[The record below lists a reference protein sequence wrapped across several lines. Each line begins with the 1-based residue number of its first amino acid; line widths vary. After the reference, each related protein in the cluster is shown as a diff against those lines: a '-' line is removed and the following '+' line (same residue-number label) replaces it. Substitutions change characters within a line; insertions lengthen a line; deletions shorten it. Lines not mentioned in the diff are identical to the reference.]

1 MSNMYNVSGFLLSL
15 IFIAS
20 SVAAAVLLSG
30 VRGRLRGILY
40 IFMAS
45 TAAYILGMVLIL
57 TRLIFFVVIG
67 MIFHICALTA
77 VLLALCFFI
86 ADHFGLIGGM
96 EDAKG
101 VSDMISRASDRA
113 SRAYDSVREKAAGF
127 TGKREDVENAGKED
141 VRPNAAANEEP
152 LKEADTAARHAAK
165 AETSEDEAAANE
177 DVLKADT
184 PEEKAPED
192 TASKE
197 EDGSG
202 TGMPERGSV
211 NEPASMEEAYI
222 NDDVQSASPEAVN
235 NEETK
240 DAVRSS
246 GILMGIRVLAAV
258 KDEEIKKDIER
269 IFKDRFAD
277 ITITDSGR
285 EAIEICRGI
294 PFELLIIDQRLSD
307 LDGVSTFN
315 AIHND
320 EQGLNGFTGAIALTS
335 ENISNKQKYFDIGFE
350 EVVHKPATET
360 DIKDAI
366 CSLLVKEC
374 MEVNKDSTVDE
385 KLHYLEQCGLRVKM
399 GITNAGGDKDLY
411 MMLLKSFRDNREMR
425 QTKISMLLENI
436 ADGDDMWEFLASQI
450 SDVRIEANELG
461 NNELA
466 DLLTQIEV
474 YIRAE
479 DLDSINSRMTL
490 VNNLWDGLASV
501 LQVL

>member
-1 MSNMYNVSGFLLSL
+1 MYNVSGFLMSL
-15 IFIAS
+15 ILIAAS
-20 SVAAAVLLSG
+20 IAAAILLSG
-30 VRGRLRGILY
+30 VKGRIKSILY
-40 IFMAS
+40 IFTAS
-45 TAAYILGMVLIL
+45 TAAYIFGMVLIL

-96 EDAKG
+96 EGAKG
-101 VSDMISRASDRA
+101 VSDMIFKASDKA

-127 TGKREDVENAGKED
+127 AGK
-141 VRPNAAANEEP
+141 
-152 LKEADTAARHAAK
+152 KETAAK
-165 AETSEDEAAANE
+165 ADALKEDTSEAGA
-177 DVLKADT
+177 
-184 PEEKAPED
+184 PEESAPED
-192 TASKE
+192 AASKE

-202 TGMPERGSV
+202 TGMPESSSV

-222 NDDVQSASPEAVN
+222 NDDAQSASPDAVN
-235 NEETK
+235 DEETEEGM
-240 DAVRSS
+240 RSS

-315 AIHND
+315 AIHSD

-350 EVVHKPATET
+350 EVVHKPATEAE
-360 DIKDAI
+360 IKDAI
-366 CSLLVKEC
+366 CALLVKEC

-411 MMLLKSFRDNREMR
+411 MMLLKSFRDNREMK

-450 SDVRIEANELG
+450 SDVRMEANELG

-466 DLLTQIEV
+466 DLLSQIEV

>member
-1 MSNMYNVSGFLLSL
+1 MSNMYNVSGFLMSL
-15 IFIAS
+15 ILIAAS
-20 SVAAAVLLSG
+20 IAAAILLSG
-30 VRGRLRGILY
+30 VKGRIKSILY
-40 IFMAS
+40 IFTAS
-45 TAAYILGMVLIL
+45 TAAYIFGMVLIL

-86 ADHFGLIGGM
+86 ADHFGLIGGI
-96 EDAKG
+96 DGAKG
-101 VSDMISRASDRA
+101 VSDMIFKASDRA

-127 TGKREDVENAGKED
+127 AGK
-141 VRPNAAANEEP
+141 
-152 LKEADTAARHAAK
+152 KETAAKEEAA
-165 AETSEDEAAANE
+165 EDEAASKDE
-177 DVLKADT
+177 TTDVNAAAKADT
-184 PEEKAPED
+184 LKEDTPEAGAPED
-192 TASKE
+192 TASKK

-202 TGMPERGSV
+202 NSMPESSSV

-222 NDDVQSASPEAVN
+222 NDDVQSASPDAFN
-235 NEETK
+235 DEETEEGM
-240 DAVRSS
+240 RSS

-315 AIHND
+315 AIHSD

-350 EVVHKPATET
+350 EVVHKPATEAE
-360 DIKDAI
+360 IKDAI
-366 CSLLVKEC
+366 CALLVKEC

-411 MMLLKSFRDNREMR
+411 MMLLKSFRDNREMK

-450 SDVRIEANELG
+450 SDVRMEANELG

-466 DLLTQIEV
+466 DLLSQIEV

>member
-1 MSNMYNVSGFLLSL
+1 MSNMYNVSGFLMSL
-15 IFIAS
+15 ILIAAS
-20 SVAAAVLLSG
+20 IAAAILLSG
-30 VRGRLRGILY
+30 VKGRIKSILY
-40 IFMAS
+40 IFTAS
-45 TAAYILGMVLIL
+45 TAAYIFGMVLIL

-86 ADHFGLIGGM
+86 ADHFGLIGGI
-96 EDAKG
+96 DGAKG
-101 VSDMISRASDRA
+101 VSDMIFKASDRA

-127 TGKREDVENAGKED
+127 ARKKE
-141 VRPNAAANEEP
+141 
-152 LKEADTAARHAAK
+152 TAAKEEAA
-165 AETSEDEAAANE
+165 EDEAASKDE
-177 DVLKADT
+177 TTDVNAAAKADT
-184 PEEKAPED
+184 LKEDTPEAGAPED
-192 TASKE
+192 TASKK

-202 TGMPERGSV
+202 NSMPESSSV

-222 NDDVQSASPEAVN
+222 NDDAQPVSPDAVN
-235 NEETK
+235 DEETEEGM
-240 DAVRSS
+240 RSS

-307 LDGVSTFN
+307 LDGISTFN
-315 AIHND
+315 AIHSD

-350 EVVHKPATET
+350 EVVHKPATEAE
-360 DIKDAI
+360 IKDAI
-366 CSLLVKEC
+366 CALLVKEC

-450 SDVRIEANELG
+450 SDVRMEANELG

-466 DLLTQIEV
+466 DLLSQIEV

>member
-1 MSNMYNVSGFLLSL
+1 MSL
-15 IFIAS
+15 ILIAAS
-20 SVAAAVLLSG
+20 IAAAILLSG
-30 VRGRLRGILY
+30 VKGRIKSILY
-40 IFMAS
+40 IFTAS
-45 TAAYILGMVLIL
+45 TAAYIFGMVLIL

-86 ADHFGLIGGM
+86 ADHFGLIGGI
-96 EDAKG
+96 DGAKG
-101 VSDMISRASDRA
+101 VSDMIFKASDRA

-127 TGKREDVENAGKED
+127 AGK
-141 VRPNAAANEEP
+141 
-152 LKEADTAARHAAK
+152 KETAAKEEAA
-165 AETSEDEAAANE
+165 EDEAASKDE
-177 DVLKADT
+177 TTDVNAAAKADT
-184 PEEKAPED
+184 LKEDTPEAGAPED
-192 TASKE
+192 TASKK

-202 TGMPERGSV
+202 NSMPESSSV

-222 NDDVQSASPEAVN
+222 NDDVQSASPDAFN
-235 NEETK
+235 DEETEEGM
-240 DAVRSS
+240 RSS

-315 AIHND
+315 AIHSD

-350 EVVHKPATET
+350 EVVHKPATEAE
-360 DIKDAI
+360 IKDAI
-366 CSLLVKEC
+366 CALLVKEC

-450 SDVRIEANELG
+450 SDVRMEANELG

-466 DLLTQIEV
+466 DLLSQIEV

>member
-1 MSNMYNVSGFLLSL
+1 MSL
-15 IFIAS
+15 ILIAAS
-20 SVAAAVLLSG
+20 IAAAILLSG
-30 VRGRLRGILY
+30 VKGRIKSILY
-40 IFMAS
+40 IFTAS
-45 TAAYILGMVLIL
+45 TAAYIFGMVLIL

-86 ADHFGLIGGM
+86 ADHFGLIGGI
-96 EDAKG
+96 DGAKG
-101 VSDMISRASDRA
+101 VSDMIFKASDRA

-127 TGKREDVENAGKED
+127 AGKKE
-141 VRPNAAANEEP
+141 AAAKEE
-152 LKEADTAARHAAK
+152 AA
-165 AETSEDEAAANE
+165 EDEAASKDE
-177 DVLKADT
+177 TTDVNAAAKADT
-184 PEEKAPED
+184 LKEDTPEAGAPED
-192 TASKE
+192 TASKK

-202 TGMPERGSV
+202 NSMPESSSV

-222 NDDVQSASPEAVN
+222 NDDVQSVSTDAVN
-235 NEETK
+235 DEKTEEGVK
-240 DAVRSS
+240 PS

-315 AIHND
+315 AIHSD

-350 EVVHKPATET
+350 EVVHKPATEAE
-360 DIKDAI
+360 IKDAI
-366 CSLLVKEC
+366 CALLVREC

-411 MMLLKSFRDNREMR
+411 MMLLKSFRDNREMK

-450 SDVRIEANELG
+450 SEVRMEANELG

-466 DLLTQIEV
+466 DLLSQIEV

>member
-1 MSNMYNVSGFLLSL
+1 MSNMYNVSGFLMSL
-15 IFIAS
+15 ILIAAS
-20 SVAAAVLLSG
+20 IAAAILLSG
-30 VRGRLRGILY
+30 VKGRIKSILY
-40 IFMAS
+40 IFTVS
-45 TAAYILGMVLIL
+45 TAAYIFGMVLIL

-96 EDAKG
+96 EGAKG
-101 VSDMISRASDRA
+101 VSDMIFKASDKA

-127 TGKREDVENAGKED
+127 AGKKE
-141 VRPNAAANEEP
+141 AAAKEE
-152 LKEADTAARHAAK
+152 AA
-165 AETSEDEAAANE
+165 EDEAAIKDE
-177 DVLKADT
+177 TTDVNAAAKADT
-184 PEEKAPED
+184 LKEDTPEAGAPEEKAPED
-192 TASKE
+192 AASKE

-202 TGMPERGSV
+202 TGMSESSSV

-222 NDDVQSASPEAVN
+222 NDDAQSASPDAVN
-235 NEETK
+235 DEETEEGM
-240 DAVRSS
+240 RSS

-315 AIHND
+315 AIHSD

-350 EVVHKPATET
+350 EVVHKPATEAE
-360 DIKDAI
+360 IKDAI
-366 CSLLVKEC
+366 CALLVKEC

-399 GITNAGGDKDLY
+399 GITNAGGDKDMY
-411 MMLLKSFRDNREMR
+411 IMLLKSFRDNREMK
-425 QTKISMLLENI
+425 QTKISMLLDNI

-450 SDVRIEANELG
+450 SDVRMEANELG

-466 DLLTQIEV
+466 DLLSQIEV

>member
-1 MSNMYNVSGFLLSL
+1 MSL
-15 IFIAS
+15 ILIAAS
-20 SVAAAVLLSG
+20 IAAAILLSG
-30 VRGRLRGILY
+30 VKGRIKSILY
-40 IFMAS
+40 IFTVS
-45 TAAYILGMVLIL
+45 TAAYIFGMVLIL

-86 ADHFGLIGGM
+86 ADHFGLIGGI
-96 EDAKG
+96 DGAKG
-101 VSDMISRASDRA
+101 VSDMIFKASDRA

-127 TGKREDVENAGKED
+127 AGK
-141 VRPNAAANEEP
+141 
-152 LKEADTAARHAAK
+152 KETAAKEEAA
-165 AETSEDEAAANE
+165 EDEAASKDE
-177 DVLKADT
+177 TTDVNAAAKADT
-184 PEEKAPED
+184 LKEDTPEAGAPED
-192 TASKE
+192 TASKK

-202 TGMPERGSV
+202 NSMPESSSV

-222 NDDVQSASPEAVN
+222 NDDVQSASPDAFN
-235 NEETK
+235 DEETEEGM
-240 DAVRSS
+240 RSS

-307 LDGVSTFN
+307 LDGISTFN
-315 AIHND
+315 AIHSD

-350 EVVHKPATET
+350 EVVHKPATEAE
-360 DIKDAI
+360 IKDAI
-366 CSLLVKEC
+366 CALLVKEC

-450 SDVRIEANELG
+450 SDVRMEANELG

-466 DLLTQIEV
+466 DLLSQIEV

>member
-1 MSNMYNVSGFLLSL
+1 MSL
-15 IFIAS
+15 ILIAAS
-20 SVAAAVLLSG
+20 IAAAILLSG
-30 VRGRLRGILY
+30 VKGRIKSILY
-40 IFMAS
+40 IFTAS
-45 TAAYILGMVLIL
+45 TAAYIFGMVLIL

-86 ADHFGLIGGM
+86 ADHFGLIGGI
-96 EDAKG
+96 DGAKG
-101 VSDMISRASDRA
+101 VSDMIFKASDRA

-127 TGKREDVENAGKED
+127 AGK
-141 VRPNAAANEEP
+141 
-152 LKEADTAARHAAK
+152 KETAAKEEAA
-165 AETSEDEAAANE
+165 EDEAASKDE
-177 DVLKADT
+177 TTDVNAAAKADT
-184 PEEKAPED
+184 LKEDTPEAGAPED
-192 TASKE
+192 TASKK

-202 TGMPERGSV
+202 NSMPESSSV

-222 NDDVQSASPEAVN
+222 NDDVQSASPDAFN
-235 NEETK
+235 DEETEEGM
-240 DAVRSS
+240 RSS

-315 AIHND
+315 AIHSD

-350 EVVHKPATET
+350 EVVHKPATEAE
-360 DIKDAI
+360 IKDAI
-366 CSLLVKEC
+366 CALLVKEC

-411 MMLLKSFRDNREMR
+411 MMLLKSFRDNREMK

-450 SDVRIEANELG
+450 SDVRMEANELG

-466 DLLTQIEV
+466 DLLSQIEV

>member
-1 MSNMYNVSGFLLSL
+1 MSNMYNVSGFLMSL
-15 IFIAS
+15 ILIAAS
-20 SVAAAVLLSG
+20 IAAAILLSG
-30 VRGRLRGILY
+30 VKGRIKSILY
-40 IFMAS
+40 IFTAS
-45 TAAYILGMVLIL
+45 TAAYIFGMVLIL

-96 EDAKG
+96 EGAKG
-101 VSDMISRASDRA
+101 VSDMIFKASDKA

-127 TGKREDVENAGKED
+127 AGKKETAESAGKEE
-141 VRPNAAANEEP
+141 VRQEAEAKEGAA
-152 LKEADTAARHAAK
+152 
-165 AETSEDEAAANE
+165 EDEAAAKDE
-177 DVLKADT
+177 TTDVNAAAKADALKEDT
-184 PEEKAPED
+184 PEAGAPED
-192 TASKE
+192 AASKK

-202 TGMPERGSV
+202 TGMPESSSV

-222 NDDVQSASPEAVN
+222 NDDAQSASPDAVN
-235 NEETK
+235 DEETEEGM
-240 DAVRSS
+240 RSS

-315 AIHND
+315 AIHSD

-350 EVVHKPATET
+350 EVVHKPATEAE
-360 DIKDAI
+360 IKDAI
-366 CSLLVKEC
+366 CALLVKEC

-411 MMLLKSFRDNREMR
+411 MMLLKSFRDNCEMK

-450 SDVRIEANELG
+450 SDVRMEANELG

-466 DLLTQIEV
+466 DLLSQIEV

>member
-1 MSNMYNVSGFLLSL
+1 MSNMYNVSGFLMSL
-15 IFIAS
+15 ILIAAS
-20 SVAAAVLLSG
+20 IAAAILLSG
-30 VRGRLRGILY
+30 VKGRIKSILY
-40 IFMAS
+40 IFTAS
-45 TAAYILGMVLIL
+45 TAAYIFGMVLIL

-86 ADHFGLIGGM
+86 ADHFGLIGGI
-96 EDAKG
+96 DGAKG
-101 VSDMISRASDRA
+101 VSDMIFKASDRA

-127 TGKREDVENAGKED
+127 AGK
-141 VRPNAAANEEP
+141 
-152 LKEADTAARHAAK
+152 KETAAKEEAA
-165 AETSEDEAAANE
+165 EDEAASKDE
-177 DVLKADT
+177 TTDVNATAKADT
-184 PEEKAPED
+184 LKEDTPEAGAPEEKAPED
-192 TASKE
+192 AASKE

-202 TGMPERGSV
+202 TGMSESSSV

-222 NDDVQSASPEAVN
+222 NDDAQSASPDAVN
-235 NEETK
+235 DEETEEGM
-240 DAVRSS
+240 RSS

-315 AIHND
+315 AIHSD

-350 EVVHKPATET
+350 EVVHKPATEAE
-360 DIKDAI
+360 IKDAI
-366 CSLLVKEC
+366 CALLVKEC

-450 SDVRIEANELG
+450 SDARMEANELG

-466 DLLTQIEV
+466 DLLSQIEV

>member
-1 MSNMYNVSGFLLSL
+1 MSNMYNVSGFLMSL
-15 IFIAS
+15 ILIAAS
-20 SVAAAVLLSG
+20 IAAAILLSG
-30 VRGRLRGILY
+30 VKGRIKSILY
-40 IFMAS
+40 IFTAS
-45 TAAYILGMVLIL
+45 TAAYIFGMVLIL

-86 ADHFGLIGGM
+86 ADHFGLIGGI
-96 EDAKG
+96 DGAKG
-101 VSDMISRASDRA
+101 VSDMIFKASDRA

-127 TGKREDVENAGKED
+127 AGK
-141 VRPNAAANEEP
+141 
-152 LKEADTAARHAAK
+152 KETAAKEEAA
-165 AETSEDEAAANE
+165 EDEAASKDE
-177 DVLKADT
+177 TTDVNATAKADT
-184 PEEKAPED
+184 LKEDTPEAGAPEEKAPED
-192 TASKE
+192 AASKK

-202 TGMPERGSV
+202 TGMSESSSV

-222 NDDVQSASPEAVN
+222 NDDAQSASPDAVN
-235 NEETK
+235 DEETEEGM
-240 DAVRSS
+240 RSS

-315 AIHND
+315 AIHSD

-350 EVVHKPATET
+350 EVVHKPATEAE
-360 DIKDAI
+360 IKDAI

-450 SDVRIEANELG
+450 SDVRMEANELG

-466 DLLTQIEV
+466 DLLSQIEV

>member
-1 MSNMYNVSGFLLSL
+1 MSL
-15 IFIAS
+15 ILIAAS
-20 SVAAAVLLSG
+20 IAAAILLSG
-30 VRGRLRGILY
+30 VKGRIKSILY
-40 IFMAS
+40 IFTAS
-45 TAAYILGMVLIL
+45 TAAYIFGMVLIL

-86 ADHFGLIGGM
+86 ADHFGLIGGI
-96 EDAKG
+96 DGAKG
-101 VSDMISRASDRA
+101 VSDMIFKASDRA

-127 TGKREDVENAGKED
+127 AGKKE
-141 VRPNAAANEEP
+141 AAAKEE
-152 LKEADTAARHAAK
+152 AA
-165 AETSEDEAAANE
+165 EDEAAIKDE
-177 DVLKADT
+177 TTDVNATAKADT
-184 PEEKAPED
+184 LKEDTPEAGAPEEKAPED
-192 TASKE
+192 AASKE
-197 EDGSG
+197 EDGSW
-202 TGMPERGSV
+202 TGMSESSSV

-222 NDDVQSASPEAVN
+222 NDDAQSASPDAVN
-235 NEETK
+235 DEETEEGM
-240 DAVRSS
+240 RSS

-315 AIHND
+315 AIHSD

-350 EVVHKPATET
+350 EVVHKPATEAE
-360 DIKDAI
+360 IKDAI

-411 MMLLKSFRDNREMR
+411 MMLLKSFRDNREMK

-450 SDVRIEANELG
+450 SDVRMEANELG

-466 DLLTQIEV
+466 DLLSQIEV

>member
-1 MSNMYNVSGFLLSL
+1 MSL
-15 IFIAS
+15 ILIAAS
-20 SVAAAVLLSG
+20 IAAAILLSG
-30 VRGRLRGILY
+30 VKGRIKSILY
-40 IFMAS
+40 IFTAS
-45 TAAYILGMVLIL
+45 TAAYIFGMVLIL

-86 ADHFGLIGGM
+86 ADHFGLIGGI
-96 EDAKG
+96 DGAKG
-101 VSDMISRASDRA
+101 VSDMIFKASDRA

-127 TGKREDVENAGKED
+127 AGK
-141 VRPNAAANEEP
+141 
-152 LKEADTAARHAAK
+152 KETAAKEEAA
-165 AETSEDEAAANE
+165 EDEAASKDE
-177 DVLKADT
+177 TTDVNAAAKADT
-184 PEEKAPED
+184 LKEDTPEAGAPEESAPED
-192 TASKE
+192 AASKK

-202 TGMPERGSV
+202 TGMPESSSV
-211 NEPASMEEAYI
+211 NEPASMEEAYL
-222 NDDVQSASPEAVN
+222 NDDAQSASPDAVN
-235 NEETK
+235 DEETEEGM
-240 DAVRSS
+240 RSS

-315 AIHND
+315 AIHSD

-350 EVVHKPATET
+350 EVVHKPATEAE
-360 DIKDAI
+360 IKDAI
-366 CSLLVKEC
+366 CALLVKEC

-450 SDVRIEANELG
+450 SDVRMEANELG

-466 DLLTQIEV
+466 DLLSQIEV

>member
-1 MSNMYNVSGFLLSL
+1 MSNMYNVSGFLMSL
-15 IFIAS
+15 ILIAAS
-20 SVAAAVLLSG
+20 IAAAILLSG
-30 VRGRLRGILY
+30 VKGRIKSILY
-40 IFMAS
+40 IFTAS
-45 TAAYILGMVLIL
+45 TAAYIFGMVLIL

-86 ADHFGLIGGM
+86 ADHFELIGGI
-96 EDAKG
+96 DGAKG
-101 VSDMISRASDRA
+101 VSDMIFKASDRA

-127 TGKREDVENAGKED
+127 AGKKE
-141 VRPNAAANEEP
+141 AAAKEE
-152 LKEADTAARHAAK
+152 AA
-165 AETSEDEAAANE
+165 EDEAAIKDE
-177 DVLKADT
+177 TTDVNATAKADT
-184 PEEKAPED
+184 LKEDTPEAGAPEEKAPED
-192 TASKE
+192 AASKE
-197 EDGSG
+197 EDGSW
-202 TGMPERGSV
+202 TGMSESSSV

-222 NDDVQSASPEAVN
+222 NDDAQSASPDAVN
-235 NEETK
+235 DEETEEGM
-240 DAVRSS
+240 RSS

-315 AIHND
+315 AIHSD

-350 EVVHKPATET
+350 EVVHKPATEAE
-360 DIKDAI
+360 IKDAI
-366 CSLLVKEC
+366 CALLVKEC

-450 SDVRIEANELG
+450 SDVRMEANELG

-466 DLLTQIEV
+466 DLLSQIEV

>member
-1 MSNMYNVSGFLLSL
+1 MYNVSGFLMSL
-15 IFIAS
+15 ILIAAS
-20 SVAAAVLLSG
+20 IAAAILLSG
-30 VRGRLRGILY
+30 VKGRIKSILY
-40 IFMAS
+40 IFTAS
-45 TAAYILGMVLIL
+45 TAAYIFGMVLIL

-86 ADHFGLIGGM
+86 ADHFGLIGGI
-96 EDAKG
+96 DGAKG
-101 VSDMISRASDRA
+101 VSDMIFKASDRA

-127 TGKREDVENAGKED
+127 AGKKE
-141 VRPNAAANEEP
+141 AAAKEE
-152 LKEADTAARHAAK
+152 AA
-165 AETSEDEAAANE
+165 EDEAAIKDE
-177 DVLKADT
+177 TTDVNATAKADT
-184 PEEKAPED
+184 LKEDTPEAGAPEEKAPED
-192 TASKE
+192 AASKK

-202 TGMPERGSV
+202 NSMSESSSV

-222 NDDVQSASPEAVN
+222 NDDVQSASPDAFN
-235 NEETK
+235 DEETEEGM
-240 DAVRSS
+240 RSS

-315 AIHND
+315 AIHSD

-350 EVVHKPATET
+350 EVVHKPATEAE
-360 DIKDAI
+360 IKDAI
-366 CSLLVKEC
+366 CALLVKEC

-411 MMLLKSFRDNREMR
+411 MMLLKSFRDNREMK
-425 QTKISMLLENI
+425 QTKISMLLKNI

-450 SDVRIEANELG
+450 SDVRMEANELG

-466 DLLTQIEV
+466 DLLSQIEV

>member
-1 MSNMYNVSGFLLSL
+1 MSNMYNVSGFLMSL
-15 IFIAS
+15 ILIAAS
-20 SVAAAVLLSG
+20 IAAAILLSG
-30 VRGRLRGILY
+30 VKGRIKSILY
-40 IFMAS
+40 IFTAS
-45 TAAYILGMVLIL
+45 TAAYIFGMVLIL

-86 ADHFGLIGGM
+86 ADHFGLIGGI
-96 EDAKG
+96 DGAKG
-101 VSDMISRASDRA
+101 VSDMIFKASDRA

-127 TGKREDVENAGKED
+127 AGK
-141 VRPNAAANEEP
+141 
-152 LKEADTAARHAAK
+152 KETAAKEEAA
-165 AETSEDEAAANE
+165 EDEAASKDE
-177 DVLKADT
+177 TTDVNAAAKADT
-184 PEEKAPED
+184 LKEDTPEAGAPED
-192 TASKE
+192 TASKK

-202 TGMPERGSV
+202 NSMPESSSV

-222 NDDVQSASPEAVN
+222 NDDVQSASPDAFN
-235 NEETK
+235 DEETEEGM
-240 DAVRSS
+240 RSS

-315 AIHND
+315 AIHSD

-350 EVVHKPATET
+350 EVVHKPATEAE
-360 DIKDAI
+360 IKDAI
-366 CSLLVKEC
+366 CALLVKEC

-450 SDVRIEANELG
+450 SDVRMEANELG

-466 DLLTQIEV
+466 DLLSQIEV

>member
-1 MSNMYNVSGFLLSL
+1 MSL
-15 IFIAS
+15 ILIAAS
-20 SVAAAVLLSG
+20 IAAAILLSG
-30 VRGRLRGILY
+30 VKGRIKSILY
-40 IFMAS
+40 IFTAS
-45 TAAYILGMVLIL
+45 TAAYIFGMVLIL

-96 EDAKG
+96 EGAKG
-101 VSDMISRASDRA
+101 VSDMIFKASDRA

-127 TGKREDVENAGKED
+127 AGK
-141 VRPNAAANEEP
+141 
-152 LKEADTAARHAAK
+152 KETAAKEEAA
-165 AETSEDEAAANE
+165 EDEAAIKDE
-177 DVLKADT
+177 TTDVNATAKADT
-184 PEEKAPED
+184 LKEDTPEAGAPEEKAPED
-192 TASKE
+192 AASKE

-202 TGMPERGSV
+202 NSMSESSSV

-222 NDDVQSASPEAVN
+222 NDDVQSASPDAFN
-235 NEETK
+235 DEETEEGM
-240 DAVRSS
+240 RSS

-315 AIHND
+315 AIHSD

-350 EVVHKPATET
+350 EVVHKPATEAE
-360 DIKDAI
+360 IKDAI
-366 CSLLVKEC
+366 CALLVKEC

-450 SDVRIEANELG
+450 SDVRMEANELG

-466 DLLTQIEV
+466 DLLSQIEV

>member
-1 MSNMYNVSGFLLSL
+1 MSL
-15 IFIAS
+15 ILIAAS
-20 SVAAAVLLSG
+20 IAAAILLSG
-30 VRGRLRGILY
+30 VKGRIKSILY
-40 IFMAS
+40 IFTGS
-45 TAAYILGMVLIL
+45 TAAYIFGMVLIL

-96 EDAKG
+96 EGAKG
-101 VSDMISRASDRA
+101 VSDMIFKASDRA

-127 TGKREDVENAGKED
+127 AGK
-141 VRPNAAANEEP
+141 
-152 LKEADTAARHAAK
+152 KETAAK
-165 AETSEDEAAANE
+165 ADALKEDTSEAGA
-177 DVLKADT
+177 
-184 PEEKAPED
+184 PEESAPED
-192 TASKE
+192 AASKK

-202 TGMPERGSV
+202 TGMPESSSV

-222 NDDVQSASPEAVN
+222 NDDAQSASPDAVN
-235 NEETK
+235 DEETEEGM
-240 DAVRSS
+240 RSS

-315 AIHND
+315 AIHSD

-350 EVVHKPATET
+350 EVVHKPATEAE
-360 DIKDAI
+360 IKDAI
-366 CSLLVKEC
+366 CALLVKEC
-374 MEVNKDSTVDE
+374 MEVNKDSNVDE

-411 MMLLKSFRDNREMR
+411 MMLLKSFRDNREMK

-450 SDVRIEANELG
+450 SDVRMEANELG

-466 DLLTQIEV
+466 DLLSQIEV

>member
-1 MSNMYNVSGFLLSL
+1 MSNMYNVSGFLMSL
-15 IFIAS
+15 ILIAAS
-20 SVAAAVLLSG
+20 IAAAILLSG
-30 VRGRLRGILY
+30 VKGRIKSILY
-40 IFMAS
+40 IFTAS
-45 TAAYILGMVLIL
+45 TAAYIFGMVLIL

-96 EDAKG
+96 EGAKG
-101 VSDMISRASDRA
+101 VSDMIFKASDKA

-127 TGKREDVENAGKED
+127 AGKKE
-141 VRPNAAANEEP
+141 AAAKEE
-152 LKEADTAARHAAK
+152 AA
-165 AETSEDEAAANE
+165 EDEAAIKDE
-177 DVLKADT
+177 TTDVNATAKADT
-184 PEEKAPED
+184 LKEDTPEAGAPEEKAPED
-192 TASKE
+192 AASKK

-202 TGMPERGSV
+202 NSMSESSSV

-222 NDDVQSASPEAVN
+222 NDDVQSASPDAFN
-235 NEETK
+235 DEETEEGM
-240 DAVRSS
+240 RSS

-315 AIHND
+315 AIHSD

-335 ENISNKQKYFDIGFE
+335 ENVSNKQKYFDIGFE
-350 EVVHKPATET
+350 EIVHKPATEAE
-360 DIKDAI
+360 IKDAI
-366 CSLLVKEC
+366 CALLVKEC

-450 SDVRIEANELG
+450 SDVRMEANELG

-466 DLLTQIEV
+466 DLLSQIEV

>member
-1 MSNMYNVSGFLLSL
+1 MSL
-15 IFIAS
+15 ILIAAS
-20 SVAAAVLLSG
+20 IAAAILLSG
-30 VRGRLRGILY
+30 VKGRIKSILY
-40 IFMAS
+40 IFTVS
-45 TAAYILGMVLIL
+45 TAAYIFGMVLIL

-96 EDAKG
+96 EGAKG
-101 VSDMISRASDRA
+101 VSDMIFKASDKA

-127 TGKREDVENAGKED
+127 AGKKE
-141 VRPNAAANEEP
+141 AAAKEE
-152 LKEADTAARHAAK
+152 AA
-165 AETSEDEAAANE
+165 EDEAAIKDE
-177 DVLKADT
+177 TTDVNATAKADT
-184 PEEKAPED
+184 LKEDTPEAGAPEEKAPED
-192 TASKE
+192 AASKE

-202 TGMPERGSV
+202 TGMSESSSV

-222 NDDVQSASPEAVN
+222 NDDAQSASPDAVN
-235 NEETK
+235 DEETEEGM
-240 DAVRSS
+240 RSS

-315 AIHND
+315 AIHSD

-350 EVVHKPATET
+350 EVVHKPATEAE
-360 DIKDAI
+360 IKDAI
-366 CSLLVKEC
+366 CSLLVEEC

-399 GITNAGGDKDLY
+399 GITNAGGDKDMY
-411 MMLLKSFRDNREMR
+411 IMLLKSFRDNREMK
-425 QTKISMLLENI
+425 QTKISMLLDNI

-450 SDVRIEANELG
+450 SDARIEANELG

>member
-1 MSNMYNVSGFLLSL
+1 MSL
-15 IFIAS
+15 ILIAAS
-20 SVAAAVLLSG
+20 IAAAILLSG
-30 VRGRLRGILY
+30 VKGRIKSILY
-40 IFMAS
+40 IFTVS
-45 TAAYILGMVLIL
+45 TAAYIFGMVLIL

-96 EDAKG
+96 EGAKG
-101 VSDMISRASDRA
+101 VSDMIFKASDRA

-127 TGKREDVENAGKED
+127 AGKKE
-141 VRPNAAANEEP
+141 AAAKEE
-152 LKEADTAARHAAK
+152 AA
-165 AETSEDEAAANE
+165 EDEAAIKDE
-177 DVLKADT
+177 TTDVNATAKADT
-184 PEEKAPED
+184 LKEDTPEAGAPEEKAPED
-192 TASKE
+192 AASKE

-202 TGMPERGSV
+202 TGMSESSSV

-222 NDDVQSASPEAVN
+222 NDDAQSASPDAVN
-235 NEETK
+235 DEETEEGM
-240 DAVRSS
+240 RSS

-315 AIHND
+315 AIHSD

-350 EVVHKPATET
+350 EVVHKPATEAE
-360 DIKDAI
+360 IKDAI
-366 CSLLVKEC
+366 CSLLVEEC

-399 GITNAGGDKDLY
+399 GITNAGGDKDMY
-411 MMLLKSFRDNREMR
+411 IMLLKSFRDNREMK
-425 QTKISMLLENI
+425 QTKISMLLDNI

-450 SDVRIEANELG
+450 SDARIEANELG

>member
-1 MSNMYNVSGFLLSL
+1 MSNMYNVSGFLMSL
-15 IFIAS
+15 ILIAAS
-20 SVAAAVLLSG
+20 IAAAILLSG
-30 VRGRLRGILY
+30 VKGRIKSILY
-40 IFMAS
+40 IFTAS
-45 TAAYILGMVLIL
+45 TAAYIFGMVLIL

-86 ADHFGLIGGM
+86 ADHFGLIGGI
-96 EDAKG
+96 DGAKG
-101 VSDMISRASDRA
+101 VSDMIFKASDRA

-127 TGKREDVENAGKED
+127 AGK
-141 VRPNAAANEEP
+141 
-152 LKEADTAARHAAK
+152 KETAAKEEAA
-165 AETSEDEAAANE
+165 EDEAASKDE
-177 DVLKADT
+177 TTDVNAAAKADT
-184 PEEKAPED
+184 LKEDTPEAGAPEEKAPED
-192 TASKE
+192 AASKK

-202 TGMPERGSV
+202 TGMSESSSV

-222 NDDVQSASPEAVN
+222 NDDAQSASPDAVN
-235 NEETK
+235 DEETEEGM
-240 DAVRSS
+240 RSS

-315 AIHND
+315 AIHSD

-350 EVVHKPATET
+350 EVVHKPATEAE
-360 DIKDAI
+360 IKDAI

-411 MMLLKSFRDNREMR
+411 IMLLKSFRDNREMK
-425 QTKISMLLENI
+425 QTKTSMLLDNI

-450 SDVRIEANELG
+450 SDARIEANELG

>member
-1 MSNMYNVSGFLLSL
+1 MSNMYNVSGFLMSL
-15 IFIAS
+15 ILIAAS
-20 SVAAAVLLSG
+20 IAAAILLSG
-30 VRGRLRGILY
+30 VKGRIKSILY
-40 IFMAS
+40 IFTAS
-45 TAAYILGMVLIL
+45 TAAYIFGMVLIL

-86 ADHFGLIGGM
+86 ADHFGLIGGI
-96 EDAKG
+96 DGAKG
-101 VSDMISRASDRA
+101 VSDMIFKASDRA

-127 TGKREDVENAGKED
+127 ARKKE
-141 VRPNAAANEEP
+141 
-152 LKEADTAARHAAK
+152 TAAKEEAA
-165 AETSEDEAAANE
+165 EDEAASKDE
-177 DVLKADT
+177 TTDVNAAAKADT
-184 PEEKAPED
+184 LKEDTPEAGAPED
-192 TASKE
+192 TASKK

-202 TGMPERGSV
+202 NSMPESSSV

-222 NDDVQSASPEAVN
+222 NDDVQSASPDAFN
-235 NEETK
+235 DEETEEGM
-240 DAVRSS
+240 RSS

-307 LDGVSTFN
+307 LDGISTFN
-315 AIHND
+315 AIHSD

-350 EVVHKPATET
+350 EVVHKPATEAE
-360 DIKDAI
+360 IKDAI
-366 CSLLVKEC
+366 CALLVKEC

-450 SDVRIEANELG
+450 SDVRMEANELG

-466 DLLTQIEV
+466 DLLSQIEV

>member
-1 MSNMYNVSGFLLSL
+1 MSL
-15 IFIAS
+15 ILIAAS
-20 SVAAAVLLSG
+20 IAAAILLSG
-30 VRGRLRGILY
+30 VKGRIKSILY
-40 IFMAS
+40 IFTAS
-45 TAAYILGMVLIL
+45 TAAYIFGMVLIL

-96 EDAKG
+96 EGAKG
-101 VSDMISRASDRA
+101 VSDMIFKASDKA

-127 TGKREDVENAGKED
+127 AGKKETAESAGKEE
-141 VRPNAAANEEP
+141 VRQDAEAKEGAA
-152 LKEADTAARHAAK
+152 
-165 AETSEDEAAANE
+165 EDEAA
-177 DVLKADT
+177 V
-184 PEEKAPED
+184 
-192 TASKE
+192 KE
-197 EDGSG
+197 EHKKEDDSG
-202 TGMPERGSV
+202 TGMPESSSV

-222 NDDVQSASPEAVN
+222 NDDAQSASPDAVN
-235 NEETK
+235 DEETEEGM
-240 DAVRSS
+240 RSS

-277 ITITDSGR
+277 ITITDSGL

-315 AIHND
+315 AIHSD

-350 EVVHKPATET
+350 EVVHKPATEAE
-360 DIKDAI
+360 IKDAI
-366 CSLLVKEC
+366 CALLVKEC
-374 MEVNKDSTVDE
+374 MEVNKDSAVDE

-411 MMLLKSFRDNREMR
+411 MMLLKSFRDNREMK
-425 QTKISMLLENI
+425 QTKINMLLENI

-450 SDVRIEANELG
+450 SDVRMEANELG

-466 DLLTQIEV
+466 DLLSQIEV

>member
-1 MSNMYNVSGFLLSL
+1 MSL
-15 IFIAS
+15 ILIAAS
-20 SVAAAVLLSG
+20 IAAAILLSG
-30 VRGRLRGILY
+30 VKGRIKSILY
-40 IFMAS
+40 IFTVS
-45 TAAYILGMVLIL
+45 TAAYIFGMVLIL

-96 EDAKG
+96 EGAKG
-101 VSDMISRASDRA
+101 VSDMIFKASDKA

-127 TGKREDVENAGKED
+127 AGKKE
-141 VRPNAAANEEP
+141 AAAKEE
-152 LKEADTAARHAAK
+152 AA
-165 AETSEDEAAANE
+165 EDEAAIKDE
-177 DVLKADT
+177 TTDVNATAKADT
-184 PEEKAPED
+184 LKEDTPEAGAPEEKAPED
-192 TASKE
+192 AASKE

-202 TGMPERGSV
+202 TGMSESSSV

-222 NDDVQSASPEAVN
+222 NDDVQSASPDAFN
-235 NEETK
+235 DEETEEGM
-240 DAVRSS
+240 RSS

-315 AIHND
+315 AIHSD

-350 EVVHKPATET
+350 EVVHKPATEAE
-360 DIKDAI
+360 IKDAI
-366 CSLLVKEC
+366 CALLVKEC

-450 SDVRIEANELG
+450 SDVRMEANELG

-466 DLLTQIEV
+466 DLLSQIEV

>member
-1 MSNMYNVSGFLLSL
+1 MSL
-15 IFIAS
+15 ILIAAS
-20 SVAAAVLLSG
+20 IAAAILLSG
-30 VRGRLRGILY
+30 VKGRIKSILY
-40 IFMAS
+40 IFTVS
-45 TAAYILGMVLIL
+45 TAAYIFGMVLIL

-96 EDAKG
+96 EGAKG
-101 VSDMISRASDRA
+101 VSDMIFKASDKA

-127 TGKREDVENAGKED
+127 AGKKE
-141 VRPNAAANEEP
+141 AAAKEE
-152 LKEADTAARHAAK
+152 AA
-165 AETSEDEAAANE
+165 EDEAAIKDE
-177 DVLKADT
+177 TTDVNATAKADT
-184 PEEKAPED
+184 LKEDTPEAGAPEEKAPED
-192 TASKE
+192 AASKE

-202 TGMPERGSV
+202 TGMSESSSV

-222 NDDVQSASPEAVN
+222 NDDAQSASPDAVN
-235 NEETK
+235 DEETEEGM
-240 DAVRSS
+240 RSS

-315 AIHND
+315 AIHSD

-350 EVVHKPATET
+350 EVVHKPATEAE
-360 DIKDAI
+360 IKDAI
-366 CSLLVKEC
+366 CSLLVEEC

-399 GITNAGGDKDLY
+399 GITNAGGDKDMY
-411 MMLLKSFRDNREMR
+411 IMLLKSFRDNREMK
-425 QTKISMLLENI
+425 QTKISMLLDNI

-450 SDVRIEANELG
+450 SDVRMEANELG

-466 DLLTQIEV
+466 DLLSQIEV

>member
-1 MSNMYNVSGFLLSL
+1 MSNMYNVSGFLMSL
-15 IFIAS
+15 ILIAAS
-20 SVAAAVLLSG
+20 IAAAILLSG
-30 VRGRLRGILY
+30 VKGRIKSILY
-40 IFMAS
+40 IFTAS
-45 TAAYILGMVLIL
+45 TAAYIFGMVLIL

-86 ADHFGLIGGM
+86 ADHFGLIGGI
-96 EDAKG
+96 DGAKG
-101 VSDMISRASDRA
+101 VSDMIFKASDRA

-127 TGKREDVENAGKED
+127 AGK
-141 VRPNAAANEEP
+141 
-152 LKEADTAARHAAK
+152 KETAAKEEAA
-165 AETSEDEAAANE
+165 EDEAASKDE
-177 DVLKADT
+177 TTDVNAAAKADT
-184 PEEKAPED
+184 LKEDTPEAGAPED
-192 TASKE
+192 TASKK

-202 TGMPERGSV
+202 NSMPESSSV
-211 NEPASMEEAYI
+211 NEPAIMEEAYI
-222 NDDVQSASPEAVN
+222 NDDVQSASPDAFN
-235 NEETK
+235 DEETEEGM
-240 DAVRSS
+240 RSS

-315 AIHND
+315 AIHSD

-350 EVVHKPATET
+350 EVVHKPATEAE
-360 DIKDAI
+360 IKDAI

-450 SDVRIEANELG
+450 SDVRMEANELG

-466 DLLTQIEV
+466 DLLSQIEV

>member
-1 MSNMYNVSGFLLSL
+1 MYNVSGFLMSL
-15 IFIAS
+15 ILIAAS
-20 SVAAAVLLSG
+20 IAAAILLSG
-30 VRGRLRGILY
+30 VKGRIKSILY
-40 IFMAS
+40 IFTAS
-45 TAAYILGMVLIL
+45 TAAYIFGMVLIL

-86 ADHFGLIGGM
+86 ADHFGLIGGI
-96 EDAKG
+96 DGAKG
-101 VSDMISRASDRA
+101 VSDMIFKASDRA

-127 TGKREDVENAGKED
+127 AGK
-141 VRPNAAANEEP
+141 
-152 LKEADTAARHAAK
+152 KETAAKEEAA
-165 AETSEDEAAANE
+165 EDEAASKDE
-177 DVLKADT
+177 TTDVNAAAKADT
-184 PEEKAPED
+184 LKEDTPEAGAPED
-192 TASKE
+192 TASKK

-202 TGMPERGSV
+202 NSMPESSSV

-222 NDDVQSASPEAVN
+222 NDDVQSASPDAFN
-235 NEETK
+235 DEETEEGM
-240 DAVRSS
+240 RSS

-315 AIHND
+315 AIHSD

-350 EVVHKPATET
+350 EVVHKPATEAE
-360 DIKDAI
+360 IKDAI
-366 CSLLVKEC
+366 CALLVKEC

-450 SDVRIEANELG
+450 SDVRMEANELG

-466 DLLTQIEV
+466 DLLSQIEV

>member
-1 MSNMYNVSGFLLSL
+1 MSNMYNVSGFLMSL
-15 IFIAS
+15 ILIAAS
-20 SVAAAVLLSG
+20 IAAAILLSG
-30 VRGRLRGILY
+30 VKGRIKSILY
-40 IFMAS
+40 IFTVS
-45 TAAYILGMVLIL
+45 TAAYIFGMVLIL

-86 ADHFGLIGGM
+86 ADHFGLIGGI
-96 EDAKG
+96 DGAKG
-101 VSDMISRASDRA
+101 VSDMIFKASDRA

-127 TGKREDVENAGKED
+127 AGK
-141 VRPNAAANEEP
+141 
-152 LKEADTAARHAAK
+152 KETAAKEEAA
-165 AETSEDEAAANE
+165 EDEAASKDE
-177 DVLKADT
+177 TTDVNAAAKADT
-184 PEEKAPED
+184 LKEDTPEAGAPED
-192 TASKE
+192 TASKK

-202 TGMPERGSV
+202 NSMPESSSV

-222 NDDVQSASPEAVN
+222 NDDVQSASPDAFN
-235 NEETK
+235 DEETEEGM
-240 DAVRSS
+240 RSS

-315 AIHND
+315 AIHSD

-350 EVVHKPATET
+350 EVVHKPATEAE
-360 DIKDAI
+360 IKDAI

-411 MMLLKSFRDNREMR
+411 MMLLKSFRDNREMK

-450 SDVRIEANELG
+450 SDVRMEANELG

-466 DLLTQIEV
+466 DLLSQIEV

>member
-1 MSNMYNVSGFLLSL
+1 MSL
-15 IFIAS
+15 ILIAAS
-20 SVAAAVLLSG
+20 IAAAILLSG
-30 VRGRLRGILY
+30 VKGRIKSILY
-40 IFMAS
+40 IFTAS
-45 TAAYILGMVLIL
+45 TAAYIFGMVLIL

-86 ADHFGLIGGM
+86 ADHFGLIGGI
-96 EDAKG
+96 DGAKG
-101 VSDMISRASDRA
+101 VSDMIFKASDRA

-127 TGKREDVENAGKED
+127 AGKKE
-141 VRPNAAANEEP
+141 AAAKEE
-152 LKEADTAARHAAK
+152 AA
-165 AETSEDEAAANE
+165 EDEAAIKDE
-177 DVLKADT
+177 TTDVNATAKADT
-184 PEEKAPED
+184 LKEDTPEAGAPEEKAPED
-192 TASKE
+192 AASKE
-197 EDGSG
+197 EDGSW
-202 TGMPERGSV
+202 TGMSESSSV

-222 NDDVQSASPEAVN
+222 NDDAQSASPDAVN
-235 NEETK
+235 DEETEEGM
-240 DAVRSS
+240 RSS

-315 AIHND
+315 AIHSD

-350 EVVHKPATET
+350 EVVHKPATEAE
-360 DIKDAI
+360 IKDAI
-366 CSLLVKEC
+366 CALLVKEC

-411 MMLLKSFRDNREMR
+411 MMLLKSFRDNREMK

-450 SDVRIEANELG
+450 SDVRMEANELG

-466 DLLTQIEV
+466 DLLSQIEV

>member
-1 MSNMYNVSGFLLSL
+1 MSL
-15 IFIAS
+15 ILIAAS
-20 SVAAAVLLSG
+20 IAAAILLSG
-30 VRGRLRGILY
+30 VKGRIKSILY
-40 IFMAS
+40 IFTAS
-45 TAAYILGMVLIL
+45 TAAYIFGMVLIL

-96 EDAKG
+96 EGAKG
-101 VSDMISRASDRA
+101 VSDMIFKASDKA

-127 TGKREDVENAGKED
+127 AGKKE
-141 VRPNAAANEEP
+141 AAAKEE
-152 LKEADTAARHAAK
+152 AA
-165 AETSEDEAAANE
+165 EDEAAIKDE
-177 DVLKADT
+177 TTDVNATAKADT
-184 PEEKAPED
+184 LKEDTPEAGAPEEKAPED
-192 TASKE
+192 AASKK

-202 TGMPERGSV
+202 NSMSESSSV
-211 NEPASMEEAYI
+211 NEPASMEEAYL
-222 NDDVQSASPEAVN
+222 NDDAQSASPDAVN
-235 NEETK
+235 DEETEEGM
-240 DAVRSS
+240 RSS

-315 AIHND
+315 AIHSD

-350 EVVHKPATET
+350 EVVHKPATEAE
-360 DIKDAI
+360 IKDAI
-366 CSLLVKEC
+366 CALLVKEC

-450 SDVRIEANELG
+450 SDVRMEANELG

-466 DLLTQIEV
+466 DLLSQIEV

>member
-1 MSNMYNVSGFLLSL
+1 MSL
-15 IFIAS
+15 ILIAAS
-20 SVAAAVLLSG
+20 IAAAILLSG
-30 VRGRLRGILY
+30 VKGRIKSILY
-40 IFMAS
+40 IFTAS
-45 TAAYILGMVLIL
+45 TAAYIFGMVLIL

-86 ADHFGLIGGM
+86 ADHFGLIGGI
-96 EDAKG
+96 DGAKG
-101 VSDMISRASDRA
+101 VSDMIFKASDRA

-127 TGKREDVENAGKED
+127 AGKKE
-141 VRPNAAANEEP
+141 AAAKEE
-152 LKEADTAARHAAK
+152 AA
-165 AETSEDEAAANE
+165 EDEAAIKDE
-177 DVLKADT
+177 TTDVNATAKADT
-184 PEEKAPED
+184 LKEDTPEAGAPEEKAPED
-192 TASKE
+192 AASKE

-202 TGMPERGSV
+202 NSMSESSSV

-222 NDDVQSASPEAVN
+222 NDDVQSASPDAFN
-235 NEETK
+235 DEETEEGM
-240 DAVRSS
+240 RSS

-315 AIHND
+315 AIHSD

-350 EVVHKPATET
+350 EVVHKPATEAE
-360 DIKDAI
+360 IKDAI
-366 CSLLVKEC
+366 CALLVKEC

-450 SDVRIEANELG
+450 SDVRMEANELG

-466 DLLTQIEV
+466 DLLSQIEV

>member
-1 MSNMYNVSGFLLSL
+1 MSL
-15 IFIAS
+15 ILIAAS
-20 SVAAAVLLSG
+20 IAAAILLSG
-30 VRGRLRGILY
+30 VKGRIKSILY
-40 IFMAS
+40 IFTAS
-45 TAAYILGMVLIL
+45 TAAYIFGMVLIL

-86 ADHFGLIGGM
+86 ADHFGLIGGI
-96 EDAKG
+96 DGAKG
-101 VSDMISRASDRA
+101 VSDMIFKASDRA

-127 TGKREDVENAGKED
+127 AGK
-141 VRPNAAANEEP
+141 
-152 LKEADTAARHAAK
+152 KETAAKEEAA
-165 AETSEDEAAANE
+165 EDEAASKDE
-177 DVLKADT
+177 TTDVNAAAKADT
-184 PEEKAPED
+184 LKEDTPEAGAPED
-192 TASKE
+192 TASKK

-202 TGMPERGSV
+202 NSMPESSSV
-211 NEPASMEEAYI
+211 NEPAIMEEAYI
-222 NDDVQSASPEAVN
+222 NDDVQSASPDAFN
-235 NEETK
+235 DEETEEGM
-240 DAVRSS
+240 RSA

-315 AIHND
+315 AIHSD

-350 EVVHKPATET
+350 EVVHKPATEAE
-360 DIKDAI
+360 IKDAI
-366 CSLLVKEC
+366 CALLVKEC

-450 SDVRIEANELG
+450 SDVRMEANELG

-466 DLLTQIEV
+466 DLLSQIEV

>member
-1 MSNMYNVSGFLLSL
+1 MSL
-15 IFIAS
+15 ILIAAS
-20 SVAAAVLLSG
+20 IAAAILLSG
-30 VRGRLRGILY
+30 VKGRIKSILY
-40 IFMAS
+40 IFTVS
-45 TAAYILGMVLIL
+45 TAAYIFGMVLIL

-96 EDAKG
+96 EGAKG
-101 VSDMISRASDRA
+101 VSDMIFKASDKA

-127 TGKREDVENAGKED
+127 AGKKE
-141 VRPNAAANEEP
+141 AAAKEE
-152 LKEADTAARHAAK
+152 AA
-165 AETSEDEAAANE
+165 EDEAAIKDE
-177 DVLKADT
+177 TTDVNATAKADT
-184 PEEKAPED
+184 LKEDTPEAGAPEEKAPED
-192 TASKE
+192 AASKE

-202 TGMPERGSV
+202 TGMSESSSV

-222 NDDVQSASPEAVN
+222 NDDAQSASPDAVN
-235 NEETK
+235 DEETEEGM
-240 DAVRSS
+240 RSS

-315 AIHND
+315 AIHSD

-350 EVVHKPATET
+350 EVVHKPATEAE
-360 DIKDAI
+360 IKDAI

-411 MMLLKSFRDNREMR
+411 IMLLKSFRDNREMK
-425 QTKISMLLENI
+425 QTKISMLLDNI

-450 SDVRIEANELG
+450 SDARIEANELG

>member
-1 MSNMYNVSGFLLSL
+1 MSL
-15 IFIAS
+15 ILIAAS
-20 SVAAAVLLSG
+20 IAAAILLSG
-30 VRGRLRGILY
+30 VKGRIKSILY
-40 IFMAS
+40 IFTVS
-45 TAAYILGMVLIL
+45 TAAYIFGMVLIL

-86 ADHFGLIGGM
+86 ADHFGLIVGIDG
-96 EDAKG
+96 AKG
-101 VSDMISRASDRA
+101 VSDMIFKASDRA

-127 TGKREDVENAGKED
+127 AGKKE
-141 VRPNAAANEEP
+141 AAAKEE
-152 LKEADTAARHAAK
+152 AA
-165 AETSEDEAAANE
+165 EDEAASKDE
-177 DVLKADT
+177 TTDVNAAAKADT
-184 PEEKAPED
+184 LKEDTPEAGAPEYA
-192 TASKE
+192 ASKE

-202 TGMPERGSV
+202 TGIPESSSV

-222 NDDVQSASPEAVN
+222 NDDAQPASPDAVN
-235 NEETK
+235 DEETEEGM
-240 DAVRSS
+240 RSS

-315 AIHND
+315 AIHSD

-350 EVVHKPATET
+350 EVVHKPATEAE
-360 DIKDAI
+360 IKDAI
-366 CSLLVKEC
+366 CALLVKEC

-411 MMLLKSFRDNREMR
+411 MMLLKSFRDNREMK

-450 SDVRIEANELG
+450 SEVRMEANELG

-466 DLLTQIEV
+466 DLLSQIEV

>member
-1 MSNMYNVSGFLLSL
+1 MSNMYNVSGFLMSL
-15 IFIAS
+15 ILIAAS
-20 SVAAAVLLSG
+20 IAAAILLSG
-30 VRGRLRGILY
+30 VKGRIKSILY
-40 IFMAS
+40 IFTAS
-45 TAAYILGMVLIL
+45 TAAYIFGMVLIL

-86 ADHFGLIGGM
+86 ADHFGLIGGI
-96 EDAKG
+96 DGAKG
-101 VSDMISRASDRA
+101 VSDMIFKASDRA

-127 TGKREDVENAGKED
+127 AGK
-141 VRPNAAANEEP
+141 
-152 LKEADTAARHAAK
+152 KETAAKEEAA
-165 AETSEDEAAANE
+165 EDEAASKDE
-177 DVLKADT
+177 TTDVNAAAKADT
-184 PEEKAPED
+184 LKEDTPEAGAPEFS
-192 TASKE
+192 ASKK

-202 TGMPERGSV
+202 NSMPESSSV
-211 NEPASMEEAYI
+211 NEPAIMEEAYI
-222 NDDVQSASPEAVN
+222 NDDVQSASPDAFN
-235 NEETK
+235 DEETEEGM
-240 DAVRSS
+240 RSS

-315 AIHND
+315 AIHSD

-350 EVVHKPATET
+350 EVVHKPATEAE
-360 DIKDAI
+360 IKDAI
-366 CSLLVKEC
+366 CALLVKEC

-450 SDVRIEANELG
+450 SDVRMEANELG

-466 DLLTQIEV
+466 DLLSQIEV

>member
-1 MSNMYNVSGFLLSL
+1 MSL
-15 IFIAS
+15 ILIAAS
-20 SVAAAVLLSG
+20 IAAAILLSG
-30 VRGRLRGILY
+30 VKGRKKSILY
-40 IFMAS
+40 IFTVS
-45 TAAYILGMVLIL
+45 TAAYIFGMVLIL

-86 ADHFGLIGGM
+86 ADHFGLIGGI
-96 EDAKG
+96 DGAKG
-101 VSDMISRASDRA
+101 VSDMIFKASDRA

-127 TGKREDVENAGKED
+127 AGKKE
-141 VRPNAAANEEP
+141 AAAKEE
-152 LKEADTAARHAAK
+152 AA
-165 AETSEDEAAANE
+165 EDEAASKDE
-177 DVLKADT
+177 TTDVNAAAKADT
-184 PEEKAPED
+184 LKEDTPEAGAPED
-192 TASKE
+192 TASKK

-202 TGMPERGSV
+202 NSMPESSSV

-222 NDDVQSASPEAVN
+222 NDDVQSVSTDAVN
-235 NEETK
+235 DEKTEEGVK
-240 DAVRSS
+240 PS

-315 AIHND
+315 AIHSD

-350 EVVHKPATET
+350 EVVHKPATEAE
-360 DIKDAI
+360 IKDAI
-366 CSLLVKEC
+366 CALLVREC

-450 SDVRIEANELG
+450 SEVRMEANELG

-466 DLLTQIEV
+466 DLLSQIEV

>member
-1 MSNMYNVSGFLLSL
+1 MSL
-15 IFIAS
+15 ILIAAS
-20 SVAAAVLLSG
+20 IAAAILLSG
-30 VRGRLRGILY
+30 VKGRIKSILY
-40 IFMAS
+40 IFTAS
-45 TAAYILGMVLIL
+45 TAAYIFGMVLIL

-86 ADHFGLIGGM
+86 ADHFGLIGGI
-96 EDAKG
+96 DGAKG
-101 VSDMISRASDRA
+101 VSDMIFKASDRA

-127 TGKREDVENAGKED
+127 AGKKE
-141 VRPNAAANEEP
+141 AAAKEE
-152 LKEADTAARHAAK
+152 AA
-165 AETSEDEAAANE
+165 EDEAAIKDE
-177 DVLKADT
+177 TTDVNATAKADT
-184 PEEKAPED
+184 LKEDTPEAGAPEEKAPED
-192 TASKE
+192 AASKK

-202 TGMPERGSV
+202 NSMSESSSV

-222 NDDVQSASPEAVN
+222 NDDVQSASPDAFN
-235 NEETK
+235 DEETEEGM
-240 DAVRSS
+240 RSS

-315 AIHND
+315 AIHSD

-350 EVVHKPATET
+350 EVVHKPATEAE
-360 DIKDAI
+360 IKDAI
-366 CSLLVKEC
+366 CALLVKEC

-411 MMLLKSFRDNREMR
+411 MMLLKSFRDNREMK
-425 QTKISMLLENI
+425 QTKISMLLKNI

-450 SDVRIEANELG
+450 SDVRMEANELG

-466 DLLTQIEV
+466 DLLSQIEV

>member
-1 MSNMYNVSGFLLSL
+1 MYNVSGFLMSL
-15 IFIAS
+15 ILIAAS
-20 SVAAAVLLSG
+20 IAAAILLSG
-30 VRGRLRGILY
+30 VKGRIKSILY
-40 IFMAS
+40 IFTVS
-45 TAAYILGMVLIL
+45 TAAYIFGMVLIL

-96 EDAKG
+96 EGAKG
-101 VSDMISRASDRA
+101 VSDMIFKASDKA

-127 TGKREDVENAGKED
+127 AGKKE
-141 VRPNAAANEEP
+141 AAAKEE
-152 LKEADTAARHAAK
+152 AA
-165 AETSEDEAAANE
+165 EDEAAIKDE
-177 DVLKADT
+177 TTDVNAAAKADT
-184 PEEKAPED
+184 LKEDTPEAGAPEEKAPED
-192 TASKE
+192 AASKE

-202 TGMPERGSV
+202 TGMSESSSV

-222 NDDVQSASPEAVN
+222 NDDAQSASPDAVN
-235 NEETK
+235 DEETEEGM
-240 DAVRSS
+240 RSS

-315 AIHND
+315 AIHSD

-350 EVVHKPATET
+350 EVVHKPATEAE
-360 DIKDAI
+360 IKDAI
-366 CSLLVKEC
+366 CALLVKEC

-411 MMLLKSFRDNREMR
+411 MMLLKSFRDNREMK

-450 SDVRIEANELG
+450 SDVRMEANELG

-466 DLLTQIEV
+466 DLLSQIEV

>member
-1 MSNMYNVSGFLLSL
+1 MYNVSGFLMSL
-15 IFIAS
+15 ILIAAS
-20 SVAAAVLLSG
+20 IAAAILLSG
-30 VRGRLRGILY
+30 VKGRIKSILY
-40 IFMAS
+40 IFTAS
-45 TAAYILGMVLIL
+45 TAAYIFGMVLIL

-96 EDAKG
+96 EGAKG
-101 VSDMISRASDRA
+101 VSDMIFKASDRA

-127 TGKREDVENAGKED
+127 AGK
-141 VRPNAAANEEP
+141 
-152 LKEADTAARHAAK
+152 KETAAK
-165 AETSEDEAAANE
+165 ADALKEDTSEAGA
-177 DVLKADT
+177 
-184 PEEKAPED
+184 PEESAPED
-192 TASKE
+192 AASKE

-202 TGMPERGSV
+202 TGMLESSSV

-222 NDDVQSASPEAVN
+222 NDDAQSASPDAVN
-235 NEETK
+235 DEETEEGM
-240 DAVRSS
+240 RSS

-315 AIHND
+315 AIHSD

-350 EVVHKPATET
+350 EVVHKPATEAE
-360 DIKDAI
+360 IKDAI
-366 CSLLVKEC
+366 CALLVKEC

-425 QTKISMLLENI
+425 QTKINMLLENI

-450 SDVRIEANELG
+450 SDVRMEANELG

-466 DLLTQIEV
+466 DLLSQIEV